1 MSTYFLER
9 HVILITMDPN
19 SNSVPEITPEM
30 KQSTMPIPAQSKQQ
44 QRLEKGIKF
53 FASKM
58 FKIQLI
64 IVLIFSIVEIGFG
77 RTYIDQCPIKSQIPL
92 FLLVHGST
100 KIVWVACGIV
110 AFIEA
115 KYFSNS
121 PHIAIL
127 MLINLII
134 QVVFMLFF
142 LAWFIAG
149 NVWVWSVKGS
159 VQTTDSTVSS
169 TYCQSTLYG
178 AAQGLIISTYIVFGV
193 ITLLTVKKRVFGN
206 KSVKE
211 HLHA

>member
-1 MSTYFLER
+1 MY
-9 HVILITMDPN
+9 PN
-19 SNSVPEITPEM
+19 SNTVPEIMPEM
-30 KQSTMPIPAQSKQQ
+30 KQSTMPIPARSNRQ

-64 IVLIFSIVEIGFG
+64 LTLVFSITEISFG
-77 RTYIDQCPIKSQIPL
+77 GTYIGQCPVQREIPI

-100 KIVWVACGIV
+100 KIVWVGCGII

-178 AAQGLIISTYIVFGV
+178 AAQGLIISTYIVFGI
-193 ITLLTVKKRVFGN
+193 ITLLTVKRVICKN
-206 KSVKE
+206 LVRE
-211 HLHA
+211 HGRV